1 MERPDQPMALEV
13 QKSFP
18 HFLASDDQRPFIGKL
33 GIPGLLLVFTVV
45 MFRSATKPAA
55 IILAFLVGL
64 WAITQFVIVGL
75 VRPEQGCL
83 YYRRF
88 FRWNRL
94 EYKDILKCGHSIIPV
109 LHYLKLKRYTRPLGK
124 FYFIPYSPGPV
135 FGQIERDHK
144 LIQYIRQ
151 RIARTSEDH
160 FLDS

>member
-1 MERPDQPMALEV
+1 MEV
-13 QKSFP
+13 HKSFP
-18 HFLASDDQRPFIGKL
+18 RFLALDDQRPFIAKF
-33 GIPGLLLVFTVV
+33 GILGLLLVADVQ

-55 IILAFLVGL
+55 IVLAVLVGL

-94 EYKDILKCGHSIIPV
+94 EYEDILKCGHSIIPV
-109 LHYLKLKRYTRPLGK
+109 LHYLKLKRYTRLLGK
-124 FYFIPYSPGPV
+124 LYFIPYSPGSV

-144 LIQYIRQ
+144 LIEYIRQ
-151 RIARTSEDH
+151 RIARTSEDD
-160 FLDS
+160 FLNS

>member
-1 MERPDQPMALEV
+1 MALEV

-18 HFLASDDQRPFIGKL
+18 RFLASNDQRPFIGKL
-33 GIPGLLLVFTVV
+33 GIPGLLLVSSVL

-55 IILAFLVGL
+55 IVLSILVGL

-75 VRPEQGCL
+75 VRPEQSCL

-94 EYKDILKCGHSIIPV
+94 EYEDILKCGHSIIPA
-109 LHYLKLKRYTRPLGK
+109 LHYLKLKRYTRLLGK
-124 FYFIPYSPGPV
+124 LYFIPYSPGPV

-144 LIQYIRQ
+144 LIEYIRQ